1 MVSLGMRVQCRDN
14 IVKVAFSFAVS
25 EKRSFDSFCARH
37 LRKFRCCDGRSPV
50 IVAVNAYDGF
60 IALLQ
65 ISYEPFNLVCEDI
78 RGRAFNG
85 IGKIN
90 YDLFSFLWI
99 PLFDYRIAY
108 FDGKIN
114 FRAHEAFWRIFISHI
129 SIFQILLRIL
139 FCPSCALDREI
150 THLVTAL
157 VEDNSALQFRWRLI
171 YVDQSALSA
180 DEGAACVFDQVL
192 ACLRQ
197 DLDRH
202 IFRDKFFFY
211 QRSYKI
217 KFPLRGGREA
227 DLDLFESNI
236 HQQLKHL

>member
-1 MVSLGMRVQCRDN
+1 MQVQCQRN
-14 IVKVAFSFAVS
+14 NVNVASSFAVS

-108 FDGKIN
+108 FYGKIN
-114 FRAHEAFWRIFISHI
+114 FRAHKAFWRIFASHI
-129 SIFQILLRIL
+129 RIFQILLRIL
-139 FCPSCALDREI
+139 FCPARALDREI

-157 VEDNSALQFRWRLI
+157 VEDNSALQFRCGVI
-171 YVDQSALSA
+171 YVDQSAFSA
-180 DEGAACVFDQVL
+180 DKGAACVFDQVL
-192 ACLRQ
+192 ACLRE
-197 DLDRH
+197 DLNGH
-202 IFRDKFFFY
+202 VLWNKFFFDEY
-211 QRSYKI
+211 PYKI
-217 KFPLRGGREA
+217 KFHLRGGRET
-227 DLDLFESNI
+227 DLDLFES
-236 HQQLKHL
+236 